1 MIIKI
6 FDSLGLSFIANY
18 LKMSTIGYKT
28 EKQMEYTKTA
38 MNNLLSIKESPIGS
52 IIRLDDITER
62 EYRKILSNHTDLDFS
77 VKENA
82 EAALL

>member
-1 MIIKI
+1 
-6 FDSLGLSFIANY
+6 
-18 LKMSTIGYKT
+18 
-28 EKQMEYTKTA
+28 MEYTRLA